1 MKLDNIKTYVTN
13 PQFSGGRNIGIW
25 SATNTSFATASV
37 SFTGIA
43 ANTASF
49 SLTDY
54 FGETTTFFLTASN
67 QATASFSNNV
77 TPGVYYIAIGAN
89 VNATVA
95 NIAQFLN
102 ASASLVVSAS
112 SATSNLIVSSSNA
125 GTMGNSVFITSGSS
139 NFNLGGATG
148 TSNYPWSFPGVAGGL
163 YVGGIGT
170 LTGTTVDGSVITLVS
185 ASGFIPGLFSA
196 VDSNSSARS
205 IVALK

>member
-13 PQFSGGRNIGIW
+13 PQFSGGRPIGIY
-25 SATNTSFATASV
+25 SATNTSFATASI

-49 SLTDY
+49 SLTDH
-54 FGETTTFFLTASN
+54 FGDTTNFVLTASN
-67 QATASFSNNV
+67 QATASFSDV
-77 TPGVYYIAIGAN
+77 PGTYYIAIGAN

-125 GTMGNSVFITSGSS
+125 GTMGNSVYITSGSS

-163 YVGGIGT
+163 YVGGIGS

-185 ASGFIPGLFSA
+185 ASGFIPGLYSSI
-196 VDSNSSARS
+196 DSNSTARS